1 MPTRKSRFLLLPMA
15 FVLLAPLCQATSES
29 TVSSTPST
37 PNFSEAASYVLT
49 PEAFQ
54 KFLKAEEKLS
64 SLMERDNRL
73 EKAIALKGDHDTFE
87 AWLRRIETNSRAVSA
102 IEEAGLT
109 TREYLKTFVAVVQ
122 AYAMA

>member
-1 MPTRKSRFLLLPMA
+1 MLTRNSRFLLLPMA

-29 TVSSTPST
+29 TGSSTA
-37 PNFSEAASYVLT
+37 NFSEAASSALT

-64 SLMERDNRL
+64 GLMDRDRRL

-87 AWLRRIETNSRAVSA
+87 AWLRRIESNSKAVSA
-102 IEEAGLT
+102 IEGTGLT
-109 TREYLKTFVAVVQ
+109 TREYLK
-122 AYAMA
+122 